1 MALPKDKSSES
12 TNSSRSDRQDD
23 AILEATWCYYVE
35 GLNQNDIAKRLNISR
50 ASVVNYLQEARRREY
65 VRITIDPDIFRHQKL
80 ARDLVSKFG
89 LKDAL
94 VVPSDP
100 SDRGSL
106 ERVARSTADWLPSL
120 LNPGDR
126 LGVAWG
132 ETVYRVAE
140 AAPHTVMDDLTVV
153 QLVGSRPAALG
164 FAAETCS
171 ATLARRF
178 GAHCIN
184 LHVPL
189 LLTNKDLA
197 DRLKAEPVVAEQLQ
211 AVANCNKTIF
221 AAGTCR
227 EDSHVV
233 QAGII
238 SADAMSSQVTKGA
251 SAVICGRIVDQS
263 GAPLPISIE
272 DRMIGVSLDQMRNK
286 DLSLM
291 VGTGLDRVNPM
302 LAAVKGGYATH
313 IATCTNTAAAMLEST
328 T

>member
-1 MALPKDKSSES
+1 MAPLKGKSTVMAS
-12 TNSSRSDRQDD
+12 SSRSDRQDD
-23 AILEATWCYYVE
+23 AILEATWCYYIE

-80 ARDLVSKFG
+80 ARDMVAKFG

-94 VVPSDP
+94 VVPSELT
-100 SDRGSL
+100 DRGTL
-106 ERVARSTADWLPSL
+106 ERVARGTADWLPTL
-120 LNPGDR
+120 LEPGDR

-189 LLTNKDLA
+189 LLTNKNLA
-197 DRLKAEPVVAEQLQ
+197 DQLRAEPVVAEQLQ
-211 AVANCNKTIF
+211 AVENCNKTIF

-238 SADAMSSQVTKGA
+238 SAASMRDQVTKGA
-251 SAVICGRIVDQS
+251 SAVICGRIVDQG
-263 GAPLPISIE
+263 GAALPISIE

-291 VGTGLDRVNPM
+291 VGTGPDRIMPM
-302 LAAVKGGYATH
+302 LAAIKGGYATH
-313 IATCTNTAAAMLEST
+313 IATCTDTAAAMLET
-328 T
+328 TT